1 MSLILSENACYGTDI
16 NQGLK
21 LLQKSYHFFFQ
32 RRKHAA
38 IEYDNKLLLER
49 LATIV
54 QTKSVDNQIQ
64 QSTAIHATFKVEMLR
79 HKKRLEIQ
87 RITTENQRILRR
99 LQEVPPAYNH
109 VEWDEHARINEKNKR
124 SMALYPEYYVKS
136 EKNISKSAAS
146 VSPPPCIQSNSE
158 KTFKSTA
165 PKTYCQSS
173 NSASEKTYKSSA
185 LAPTKINS
193 QSSEGVVTKS
203 SRATPLRVNFQ
214 TSEDATNPTANN
226 LGNTAGILS
235 QLLDRATIFSKVNDK
250 SEKFRLP
257 SIS

>member
-1 MSLILSENACYGTDI
+1 MVPII
-16 NQGLK
+16 QQGLK
-21 LLQKSYHFFFQ
+21 LLQQSIHLFFQ

-54 QTKSVDNQIQ
+54 QTKQVDDQIQ

-124 SMALYPEYYVKS
+124 SMALYPEYYEKS
-136 EKNISKSAAS
+136 DKNTSKTAVT
-146 VSPPPCIQSNSE
+146 VSPPPHVHSSSE
-158 KTFKSTA
+158 KTYKSTA

-173 NSASEKTYKSSA
+173 DGLSEKTYKSPA
-185 LAPTKINS
+185 LVPPKNNS
-193 QSSEGVVTKS
+193 QSSEGAVIRS
-203 SRATPLRVNFQ
+203 RRATPLRVNFQ
-214 TSEDATNPTANN
+214 TSEGATNPPANN
-226 LGNTAGILS
+226 LNDTSGILS
-235 QLLDRATIFSKVNDK
+235 QLLDRATIFSKATDK

-257 SIS
+257 SLS